1 MKGKIKKYLSYRGY
15 GFIEVEEI
23 EKDIFFHSSNFQS
36 TEIPTQDQ
44 EVEFR
49 IIDTPKGQEAV
60 DVKVIP
66 PGVEQVSEEPVET
79 EQVSEEPVETE
90 QVSEEPAETE
100 QMPETGTDLGEL
112 NGVGPKYLELLMAAG
127 INSVKS
133 ITEYEPEALLAN
145 LLAVNEAQGITKR
158 PPKLPLVKEWIQ
170 AATDLS

>member
-15 GFIEVEEI
+15 GFIEFEES

-49 IIDTPKGQEAV
+49 VIDTPKGKEAV

-66 PGVEQVSEEPVET
+66 PGVEQVSD
-79 EQVSEEPVETE
+79 
-90 QVSEEPAETE
+90 EPAETE

-112 NGVGPKYLELLMAAG
+112 NGVGPKYLELLTAAG

-133 ITEYEPEALLAN
+133 ITEYAPEVLLAN

-158 PPKLPLVKEWIQ
+158 PPTLPLVKEWIQ
-170 AATDLS
+170 AASDLS

>member
-79 EQVSEEPVETE
+79 EQ
-90 QVSEEPAETE
+90 
-100 QMPETGTDLGEL
+100 MPETGTDLGEL
-112 NGVGPKYLELLMAAG
+112 NGVGPKYRELLTAAG

-133 ITEYEPEALLAN
+133 ITEYAPEALLAN

-158 PPKLPLVKEWIQ
+158 PPKLPLVKEWIK

>member
-79 EQVSEEPVETE
+79 EQ
-90 QVSEEPAETE
+90 
-100 QMPETGTDLGEL
+100 MPETGTDLGEL

-158 PPKLPLVKEWIQ
+158 PPKLSLVKEWIQ

>member
-66 PGVEQVSEEPVET
+66 PGAEQVSEEPA
-79 EQVSEEPVETE
+79 ETE

-112 NGVGPKYLELLMAAG
+112 NGVGPKYLELLTAAG

-158 PPKLPLVKEWIQ
+158 PPTLPLVKEWIQ

>member
-66 PGVEQVSEEPVET
+66 PGVEQVSEEPAET
-79 EQVSEEPVETE
+79 EQVSEEPV
-90 QVSEEPAETE
+90 ETE

-112 NGVGPKYLELLMAAG
+112 NGVGPKYLELLTAAG

>member
-49 IIDTPKGQEAV
+49 IIDTPKGKEAV

-66 PGVEQVSEEPVET
+66 PGV
-79 EQVSEEPVETE
+79 E

-112 NGVGPKYLELLMAAG
+112 NGVGPKYLELLTAAG

-145 LLAVNEAQGITKR
+145 LLAVNEAQVIT
-158 PPKLPLVKEWIQ
+158 
-170 AATDLS
+170 

>member
-66 PGVEQVSEEPVET
+66 PGAEQVSEEPA
-79 EQVSEEPVETE
+79 ETE

-158 PPKLPLVKEWIQ
+158 PPTLPLVKEWIQ

>member
-66 PGVEQVSEEPVET
+66 PGV
-79 EQVSEEPVETE
+79 E

-158 PPKLPLVKEWIQ
+158 PPKLPLVKEWIK

>member
-49 IIDTPKGQEAV
+49 IIDTPKGKEAV

-66 PGVEQVSEEPVET
+66 PGV
-79 EQVSEEPVETE
+79 E

-112 NGVGPKYLELLMAAG
+112 NGVGPKYLELLTAAG

-158 PPKLPLVKEWIQ
+158 PPKLPLVKEWIK

>member
-1 MKGKIKKYLSYRGY
+1 VKGKIKKYLSYRGY
-15 GFIEVEEI
+15 GFIEFEES

-49 IIDTPKGQEAV
+49 VIDTPKGKEAV

-66 PGVEQVSEEPVET
+66 SGVEQVSDESAET
-79 EQVSEEPVETE
+79 EQVSD
-90 QVSEEPAETE
+90 EPAETE

-112 NGVGPKYLELLMAAG
+112 NGVGPKYLELLTAAG
-127 INSVKS
+127 LNSVES
-133 ITEYEPEALLAN
+133 ITEYAPEVLLAN

-158 PPKLPLVKEWIQ
+158 PPTLPLVKEWIQ
-170 AATDLS
+170 AASDLS

>member
-90 QVSEEPAETE
+90 Q
-100 QMPETGTDLGEL
+100 MPETGTDLGEL
-112 NGVGPKYLELLMAAG
+112 NGVGPKYRELLTAAG

-133 ITEYEPEALLAN
+133 ITEYAPEALLAN

-158 PPKLPLVKEWIQ
+158 PPTLPLVKEWIQ

>member
-66 PGVEQVSEEPVET
+66 PGVEQVSEEP
-79 EQVSEEPVETE
+79 
-90 QVSEEPAETE
+90 AETE

-158 PPKLPLVKEWIQ
+158 PPTLPLVKEWIQ

>member
-66 PGVEQVSEEPVET
+66 PGVEQVSEEP
-79 EQVSEEPVETE
+79 
-90 QVSEEPAETE
+90 AETE
-100 QMPETGTDLGEL
+100 H
-112 NGVGPKYLELLMAAG
+112 A
-127 INSVKS
+127 
-133 ITEYEPEALLAN
+133 
-145 LLAVNEAQGITKR
+145 
-158 PPKLPLVKEWIQ
+158 
-170 AATDLS
+170 